1 MNCFILIPLFT
12 ESLDENKE
20 DIRKSTTI
28 YHFSYNA
35 KSAGRTK

>member
-20 DIRKSTTI
+20 DRLPE
-28 YHFSYNA
+28 A
-35 KSAGRTK
+35 RTRYAA